1 MMLYP
6 MRKRSRALLTLVRCS
21 EVLYGINLP
30 VPHAGYHWNGYRTNA
45 SIFTGGKIEVEVTNP
60 DVDHTNPP
68 EFVANRVLSQTAPG
82 DWLEAGWAEVSW
94 RTGHSVYTYKT
105 ATGMWSFYAY
115 GLNTGSFYSF
125 RTRHCTIQGAGTQCA
140 EIYWNG
146 SWQLLDSS
154 GAADCTDNQ
163 GNARCAV
170 EEFTEIYSDQSTP
183 HPDLTATSSNRVD
196 WRETELR
203 LEDGT
208 WISWTRPSSAGTQ
221 TAYDTCPINN
231 FYRFY
236 AVKGTCP

>member
-1 MMLYP
+1 MLG
-6 MRKRSRALLTLVRCS
+6 RK
-21 EVLYGINLP
+21 
-30 VPHAGYHWNGYRTNA
+30 
-45 SIFTGGKIEVEVTNP
+45 
-60 DVDHTNPP
+60 
-68 EFVANRVLSQTAPG
+68 
-82 DWLEAGWAEVSW
+82 
-94 RTGHSVYTYKT
+94 
-105 ATGMWSFYAY
+105 
-115 GLNTGSFYSF
+115 
-125 RTRHCTIQGAGTQCA
+125 CA